1 MTETILIPRR
11 FNGPPGSANGGY
23 TCGLVAEL
31 VGTEEV
37 EVSLRSPPPLDTPLT
52 VVRDGEGVELR
63 DGDTLV
69 AEGRPAELL
78 QDVPDAAPRDE
89 VERAEAS
96 GRERWIAEHPFPS
109 CYVCGPVREAG
120 DGLFIF
126 PVELPGRDGL
136 CGAPWTPDE
145 STDDGR
151 GWVRPEEVW
160 AALDCPTSAPVA
172 NFGTGPPMVL
182 AQLTARI
189 GCPVRVGEDHTILAW
204 ALERDGRKRRSAA
217 ALYDSEGRML
227 CASRALW
234 IELRAG

>member
-1 MTETILIPRR
+1 MTETILIPER

-31 VGTEEV
+31 VGAEEV
-37 EVSLRSPPPLDTPLT
+37 RVSLRSPPPLDTPMAVL
-52 VVRDGEGVELR
+52 RDGERVELR

-78 QDVPDAAPRDE
+78 QDVPEAVPRDE
-89 VERAEAS
+89 VERAEAQ
-96 GRERWIAEHPFPS
+96 GRERWTAEHPFPS
-109 CYVCGPVREAG
+109 CYVCGPARADG
-120 DGLFIF
+120 DGMFIF
-126 PVELPGRDGL
+126 PAELPARDGL
-136 CGAPWTPDE
+136 YGAPWTPDE
-145 STDDGR
+145 STGDGR

-172 NFGTGPPMVL
+172 NFGAGPPMVL

-189 GCPVRVGEDHTILAW
+189 GCPARVGEDHTILSW
-204 ALERDGRKRRSAA
+204 ALQHDGRKRHSAA

-234 IELRAG
+234 IELRV